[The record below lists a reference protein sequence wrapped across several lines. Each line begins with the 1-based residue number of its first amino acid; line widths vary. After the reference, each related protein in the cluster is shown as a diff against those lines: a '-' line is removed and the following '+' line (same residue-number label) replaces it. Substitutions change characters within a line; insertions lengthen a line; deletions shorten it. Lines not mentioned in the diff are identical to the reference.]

1 MKLNTKDYEAKM
13 QKAIASYQE
22 NLSSIRAG
30 QANAAILN
38 KINFEYWG
46 APTPLNS
53 MADIRVADAKTLTV
67 TPYDATT
74 LKEMEKAIL
83 ASDIG
88 ITPTNDG
95 KIIRLV
101 FPQPTE
107 ERRKELAKQVQQF
120 GEDAKVAIRNI
131 RRDAND
137 MCKKMKKDGE
147 MTEDE
152 QKASEKSVQ
161 DLTDKYCKTIDT
173 MVADIKEVDAVTS
186 KKKDEIMKI

>member
-1 MKLNTKDYEAKM
+1 MKLNTKDFEEKMKKSIAAYE
-13 QKAIASYQE
+13 E
-22 NLSSIRAG
+22 NLSVIRAG
-30 QANAAILN
+30 QANTAVLN

-53 MADIRVADAKTLTV
+53 MADIRVADAKTVTV
-67 TPYDATT
+67 TPYDGST

-83 ASDIG
+83 ASDLG

-107 ERRKELAKQVQQF
+107 ERRRELVKQLQKM

-137 MCKKMKKDGE
+137 LCKKMKKDGE

-152 QKASEKSVQ
+152 QKASEKSIQ
-161 DLTDKYCKTIDT
+161 DLTDKY
-173 MVADIKEVDAVTS
+173 IKEVDGVTS
-186 KKKDEIMKI
+186 KKEKEIMQI

>member
-1 MKLNTKDYEAKM
+1 MKLNTKDFEEKMKKAVSVYE
-13 QKAIASYQE
+13 E

-30 QANAAILN
+30 QANAAIIS
-38 KINFEYWG
+38 KVNFEYWG
-46 APTPLNS
+46 APTPITS
-53 MADIRVADAKTLTV
+53 MADVRVADAKTLTIS
-67 TPYDATT
+67 PYDATT

-95 KIIRLV
+95 KVIRLV

-107 ERRKELAKQVQQF
+107 ERRKELAKQVQKA
-120 GEDAKVAIRNI
+120 GEDAKVAIRNV

-137 MCKKMKKDGE
+137 LCKKMKKDGE

-152 QKASEKSVQ
+152 QKASEKAVQ
-161 DLTDKYCKTIDT
+161 DLTDKY
-173 MVADIKEVDAVTS
+173 IKEIDAVTG
-186 KKKDEIMKI
+186 KKEKEIMQI

>member
-1 MKLNTKDYEAKM
+1 MKLDTKAYEAKM
-13 QKAIASYQE
+13 TKAVASYQE
-22 NLSSIRAG
+22 NLSTIRAG
-30 QANAAILN
+30 QANSAVLN
-38 KINFEYWG
+38 KVTFEYWG
-46 APTPLNS
+46 TPTPIKD

-95 KIIRLV
+95 KVIRLV

-107 ERRKELAKQVQQF
+107 ERRRELVKQVQKF
-120 GEDAKVAIRNI
+120 GEEAKVAIRNV

-152 QKASEKSVQ
+152 QKASEKAIQ
-161 DLTDKYCKTIDT
+161 DLTDKYT
-173 MVADIKEVDAVTS
+173 KEIDAVTA
-186 KKKDEIMKI
+186 KKESDIMKI

>member
-1 MKLNTKDYEAKM
+1 MKLNTKDFEERM
-13 QKAIASYQE
+13 GKAIGAYEQ
-22 NLSSIRAG
+22 NIATIRAG
-30 QANAAILN
+30 QANTAVLS

-46 APTPLNS
+46 APTSLMS
-53 MADIRVADAKTLTV
+53 MADVRVADSKTVTI

-83 ASDIG
+83 ASDLG

-95 KIIRLV
+95 KMIRIV

-107 ERRKELAKQVQQF
+107 ERRKELVKQVTKM
-120 GEDAKVAIRNI
+120 GEDGKVALRNI

-137 MCKKMKKDGE
+137 ACKTMKKNGE

-161 DLTDKYCKTIDT
+161 DLTDKF
-173 MVADIKEVDAVTS
+173 IKEVDAVVS
-186 KKKDEIMKI
+186 KKEKEIMEL